1 MQSTDT
7 RYRDAAIHFLISLP
21 KPILRHIQSYASQLI
36 TLIMKKSI
44 LTNCSKRK
52 ELLDFVSDLLV
63 LFRDDITVM
72 EAFSSSLSSA
82 DSLLSDD
89 ELYTLFHILL
99 YWSNSVL
106 ENYLPAF
113 KSVISKT
120 FPTSRP
126 NRWWDLVNMMYYKV
140 LSSHRQPSGP
150 DDYGEVRSR
159 LTGTAERS
167 TLLLPSPNGKQPP
180 AAPAKKS
187 SFLPLFFL
195 CLFLLFSLF
204 LVIFISLRKEEPPS
218 YLDGEDVLLSP
229 NNDAWQPTKHDIV
242 ISQENEYS
250 ERNKQS
256 NRNEYSKR
264 EDQSAKHE
272 NDLPSKPH
280 EDTLFQPPGIIR
292 EEDNIFIIEDN
303 EEISE
308 PETLPSKEEYVDVSF
323 ASEGPSLSVILLVIL
338 AVFCCGSCSKLFIVV
353 FALWWRFQAPSE
365 PSSLYTTPVKQ
376 RFNLGAPIPQCPDSI
391 DSGQSRGYYP
401 PFSSIKKGEERVL

>member
-1 MQSTDT
+1 
-7 RYRDAAIHFLISLP
+7 
-21 KPILRHIQSYASQLI
+21 
-36 TLIMKKSI
+36 MKKSI
-44 LTNCSKRK
+44 LTNCPKRK

-63 LFRDDITVM
+63 LFRDDVAVM
-72 EAFSSSLSSA
+72 EEFTSSLSSA

-89 ELYTLFHILL
+89 ELYTFFHILL
-99 YWSNSVL
+99 GWSDSVL
-106 ENYLPAF
+106 KNYLLAF
-113 KSVISKT
+113 SSIISKM
-120 FPTSRP
+120 FPVSLP
-126 NRWWDLVNMMYYKV
+126 NRWLELEITMYNKV
-140 LSSHRQPSGP
+140 LSHYRQQPSSP

-159 LTGTAERS
+159 LMGTAERS
-167 TLLLPSPNGKQPP
+167 TLLSPSPNGKQPSAVP
-180 AAPAKKS
+180 VKES

-204 LVIFISLRKEEPPS
+204 LVIFISLRKEDPPS
-218 YLDGEDVLLSP
+218 YLDGENVLLSP
-229 NNDAWQPTKHDIV
+229 NNDAWQTTKHDIV

-338 AVFCCGSCSKLFIVV
+338 AVFCCGSCSK
-353 FALWWRFQAPSE
+353 
-365 PSSLYTTPVKQ
+365 
-376 RFNLGAPIPQCPDSI
+376 
-391 DSGQSRGYYP
+391 
-401 PFSSIKKGEERVL
+401 